1 MLRSSWWKILAVVLL
16 VYTFTAGMLVP
27 LKTGIYQATPGT
39 ADAGEALTMRITGYN
54 TLFDRDPASLK
65 AWLKLDSTSV
75 LAASKLTPINAQD
88 LEATFQLPAYLP
100 GGANTQ
106 PATLIVAGDAFGNA
120 IYPDAVFLRQQQAN
134 AMAGA
139 LAWSRDEITT
149 LPQAEGITFPF
160 RNILGET
167 IRNTYFHVSLWLS
180 MMIIFIG
187 SVWASV
193 KYLRTQEIRYDYQSQ
208 ALTSA
213 GFFFGILGLITGGI
227 WAQYTWGTFWSFD
240 IKQNMTAVA
249 LLIYGAYFILRGSLD
264 DAEKRAR
271 VASAY
276 NIFAFVALIPLIYV
290 IPRMVDS
297 LHPGSGGNPALGGED
312 LDSTMR
318 MIFYPAIIGWALF
331 GVWIASVQ
339 YRARLLHE
347 KLMERI

>member
-1 MLRSSWWKILAVVLL
+1 MRSSWWKILAVALL
-16 VYTFTAGMLVP
+16 CYTFIAGMLIP
-27 LKTGIYQATPGT
+27 LKTGIYTASPSTAAT
-39 ADAGEALTMRITGYN
+39 GEPLTMTITGYN
-54 TLFDRDPASLK
+54 TAFDVQPEAIE
-65 AWLKLDSTSV
+65 AWLKLSEEHVLKAVSTSTV
-75 LAASKLTPINAQD
+75 SAQELTARF
-88 LEATFQLPAYLP
+88 ELPAYLP
-100 GGANTQ
+100 GGANNQ
-106 PATLIVAGDAFGNA
+106 PATLIVAGPSFGNA
-120 IYPDAVFLRQQQAN
+120 IYPDAVILRQASAN
-134 AMAGA
+134 ATAGA
-139 LAWSRDEITT
+139 AAWSRERISD
-149 LPQAEGITFPF
+149 LPQAAGITFPF

-187 SVWASV
+187 SVWCAV
-193 KYLRTQEIRYDYQSQ
+193 KYLRTQRIEYDYQSQ
-208 ALTSA
+208 ALTAA

-318 MIFYPAIIGWALF
+318 MIFYPAIIGWALV
-331 GVWIASVQ
+331 GVWIAGLQ
-339 YRARLLHE
+339 YRARMLHE
-347 KLMERI
+347 RLMEG

>member
-1 MLRSSWWKILAVVLL
+1 MRSSWWKILAVTLL
-16 VYTFTAGMLVP
+16 CYTFIAGMLIP
-27 LKTGIYQATPGT
+27 LKSGITSASPSSADTGKVLRLT
-39 ADAGEALTMRITGYN
+39 ATGYN
-54 TLFDRDPASLK
+54 IDFGTASDDLR
-65 AWLKLDSTSV
+65 AWLKLSDEY
-75 LAASKLTPINAQD
+75 I
-88 LEATFQLPAYLP
+88 LPASRVSPVDDMQVEALFDLPAHLP
-100 GGANTQ
+100 GGADNQ
-106 PATLIVAGDAFGNA
+106 PATFIVAGPSFGNA
-120 IYPDAVFLRQQQAN
+120 IYPDAVFLRQASTD
-134 AMAGA
+134 AAAGA
-139 LAWSRDEITT
+139 AAWSGRRITDLT
-149 LPQAEGITFPF
+149 EPTGITFPF

-187 SVWASV
+187 SVWAAV
-193 KYLRTQEIRYDYQSQ
+193 KYLRTQEIKYDYQSQ

-318 MIFYPAIIGWALF
+318 MIFYPAIIGWALL
-331 GVWIASVQ
+331 GVWIASLQ
-339 YRARLLHE
+339 YRARMLHE
-347 KLMERI
+347 RLME

>member
-1 MLRSSWWKILAVVLL
+1 MLRASWWKILAVTLL
-16 VYTFTAGMLVP
+16 VYTFIAGMLIP
-27 LKTGIYQATPGT
+27 LKSGITNATPST
-39 ADAGEALTMRITGYN
+39 AEMGQALTLTVTGYN
-54 TLFDRDPASLK
+54 IDFAAAPTSLR
-65 AWLKLDSTSV
+65 AWLKLSEDHL
-75 LAASKLTPINAQD
+75 LAATRV
-88 LEATFQLPAYLP
+88 EALSDQQVRVAFDLPAYLP
-100 GGANTQ
+100 PGPDNQA
-106 PATLIVAGDAFGNA
+106 ATLIVAGEGFGNA
-120 IYPDAVFLRQQQAN
+120 IYPDAVFLRQVQAN
-134 AMAGA
+134 ATAGTT
-139 LAWSRDEITT
+139 AWTTDRIDE
-149 LPQAEGITFPF
+149 LPQAAGISFPF

-187 SVWASV
+187 SVWAAV
-193 KYLRTQEIRYDYQSQ
+193 KYLRTQDIRYDYQSQ
-208 ALTSA
+208 ALTGA

-331 GVWIASVQ
+331 GVWMASLQ

-347 KLMERI
+347 RLME